1 MPHRSKT
8 QDEKDEG
15 EAPRISMD
23 YFYMSQKDEDAKDF
37 PLLVAVDEET
47 GEKFARMI
55 GMKGIGQAGQQDWLV
70 LEMSEALKAWGHAGG
85 SAGNIILK
93 SDGENA

>member
-1 MPHRSKT
+1 MKT
-8 QDEKDEG
+8 
-15 EAPRISMD
+15 P
-23 YFYMSQKDEDAKDF
+23 KDF

-70 LEMSEALKAWGHAGG
+70 LEMSEALKTWGHAGG
-85 SAGNIILK
+85 SAGKIILK
-93 SDGENA
+93 SDGEKSISGIQDGRGEISRRSCDTRRVCYK